1 MASAPD
7 WRDRSRWVLYT
18 QLGYAIA
25 RSQGRQAIIEETE
38 KYATD
43 HRVEFRDDWKEL
55 NDVPDTWVGLTWI
68 GEFSLPLRIAP
79 EFYFDRRS
87 AYERATQ
94 TPAKRILDVAQ

>member
-1 MASAPD
+1 MAADPD

-18 QLGYAIA
+18 LIGNEIA
-25 RSQGRQAIIEETE
+25 RTQGRQSIIEEAE
-38 KYATD
+38 NYATT
-43 HRVEFRDDWKEL
+43 HRVEFRDNWKEL
-55 NDVPDTWVGLTWI
+55 NDASATWIALTWI
-68 GEFSLPLRIAP
+68 GEYSCPLRIAP